1 MDAAVGLSRDGRA
14 DGVGDAHGEGA
25 AGLAVPQGVQG
36 VGGLAG
42 LRDEEADVVPVGQKR
57 QISIGTRQE
66 SDLLL
71 VLSLWCE
78 LAYD

>member
-1 MDAAVGLSRDGRA
+1 MGLSRDGRA

-42 LRDEEADVVPVGQKR
+42 LRDEEADVVPVSQKR
-57 QISIGTRQE
+57 KMSTGTKKE
-66 SDLLL
+66 TNLPLA
-71 VLSLWCE
+71 LSLWCE